1 MYKKNIKTYSDQLG
15 IKFIDA
21 SKVINTKE
29 FNSDYPPRAKYSGEG
44 SFHLSSSGYRK
55 VSQFIFDSI
64 NSQK

>member
-29 FNSDYPPRAKYSGEG
+29 FNSDYPPRAKYFREG